1 MKHEDLGS
9 DESVARRAGK
19 MQRTCTLA
27 GQAGWDGR
35 KPYSDN
41 VGKLG

>member
-9 DESVARRAGK
+9 DELVARGTGK

-41 VGKLG
+41 GDKLG